1 MNTAIFSRICPPAFS
16 EDSGSSSQRLPWF
29 AVTLFTV
36 ALCFVVSNLIPF
48 LTDLMGFIGASCGM
62 FTTYIFPCVFS
73 LKLLR
78 HELSPAGVLAI
89 KLVTVLALIV
99 SGVGVYGTVADI
111 VQNVR
116 HESMGVF
123 TC

>member
-1 MNTAIFSRICPPAFS
+1 M
-16 EDSGSSSQRLPWF
+16 
-29 AVTLFTV
+29 TLFTV
-36 ALCFVVSNLIPF
+36 ALCFVISNLIPF

-73 LKLLR
+73 VKLLH

-89 KLVTVLALIV
+89 KLVAVLALIV
-99 SGVGVYGTVADI
+99 SGVGVYGTIADI
-111 VQNVR
+111 VQNLQQ
-116 HESMGVF
+116 ESTGVF